1 MDVLSPDATN
11 TILILQLGGP
21 INFQFLR
28 LEHGGVSLWQ
38 GLAIWQIALRSRPEE
53 TKKQFYPNPVGT
65 DKIDVN
71 LERPRLLGLVSSS

>member
-21 INFQFLR
+21 INFQFFQ

-38 GLAIWQIALRSRPEE
+38 ALAI
-53 TKKQFYPNPVGT
+53 
-65 DKIDVN
+65 
-71 LERPRLLGLVSSS
+71 